1 VSDSRFMVVCF
12 VEPIFAESM
21 LDEFMS
27 TSPMTVA
34 VERLF
39 PVEDSNDGVR
49 RALRRH

>member
-1 VSDSRFMVVCF
+1 
-12 VEPIFAESM
+12 
-21 LDEFMS
+21 MS